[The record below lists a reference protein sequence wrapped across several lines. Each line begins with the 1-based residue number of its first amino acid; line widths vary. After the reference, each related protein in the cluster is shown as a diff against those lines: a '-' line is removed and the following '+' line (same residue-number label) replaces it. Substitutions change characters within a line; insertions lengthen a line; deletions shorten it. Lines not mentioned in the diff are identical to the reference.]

1 MNDQIRYPFG
11 AIYAATVCPMTPDA
25 QIDERALSKHVAAIT
40 AVPGIRGVLCNGH
53 AGENF
58 ALDREEKRRV
68 IELTR
73 EAAGPDVLV
82 VTGVNQE
89 TSAQAA
95 FEAREA
101 AAAGA
106 DAILVFP
113 PNSWGLS
120 LDRRTVLAHHQA
132 VREATDL
139 PLLLYQAPVAAGTLA
154 YPPEV
159 ITDLLS
165 LPGVVGIKEGSW
177 ETAAY
182 EANRRLVRA
191 IAPQV
196 AVMASG
202 DEHLLSCFVLGSEG
216 SMVSLAVI
224 VPEAIVALDEAVR
237 RGDLAAAQAVHQ
249 IIYPLA
255 RAIYGA
261 RPSGHATAR
270 LKTCLKLMGQLE
282 CDVMRPPIRALDAD
296 EVARLQAALE
306 EVGVVEGGARR
317 SA

>member
-1 MNDQIRYPFG
+1 MNCQTPYPFG

-25 QIDERALSKHVAAIT
+25 RIDEQAISDHVATVT

-58 ALDREEKRRV
+58 TLERDEKRRI

-73 EAAGPDVLV
+73 AAAGPEVLV

-89 TSAQAA
+89 SSAQAA
-95 FEAREA
+95 AEAREA
-101 AAAGA
+101 EAAGA
-106 DAILVFP
+106 DGILVFP

-120 LDRRTVLAHHQA
+120 LDRRTVLTHHHA
-132 VREATDL
+132 VRAATDL
-139 PLLLYQAPVAAGTLA
+139 PLLLYQAPVGAGTLA
-154 YPPEV
+154 YPAEV
-159 ITDLLS
+159 ISDLVH
-165 LPGVVGIKEGSW
+165 LPGIVGIKEGSW

-182 EANRRLVRA
+182 EANRRLVQA
-191 IAPQV
+191 IAPHI

-237 RGDLAAAQAVHQ
+237 RGDLEAARAAHET
-249 IIYPLA
+249 IYPLA

-261 RPSGHATAR
+261 RPAGYATAR
-270 LKTCLKLMGQLE
+270 LKTCLKLMGRIE
-282 CDVMRPPIRALDAD
+282 CGVMRPPIRPVDAE
-296 EVARLQAALE
+296 EVSHLQAALE
-306 EVGVVEGGARR
+306 AAGVLEGSTRR
-317 SA
+317 RA